1 MENDTT
7 GQMNDFFHNLD
18 ASCSLLIAGAYLLGS
33 IPFGLLIGKAHGVD
47 IREQLLEFHSK
58 YYSANL
64 MRLVVSVVCVQCLGM
79 LPSRRVPRRGGRSL

>member
-1 MENDTT
+1 M
-7 GQMNDFFHNLD
+7 
-18 ASCSLLIAGAYLLGS
+18 
-33 IPFGLLIGKAHGVD
+33 PKANGVD